1 MVIMLAKTYI
11 IVVCLLNDV
20 TKSFFARRKILES
33 EKVQITRG
41 NINNL
46 CSGMCH
52 YCYCREI
59 LVLDTLV

>member
-20 TKSFFARRKILES
+20 TKGFFARRKILES
-33 EKVQITRG
+33 KNVQITRG

-46 CSGMCH
+46 CSVCVIIVIVER
-52 YCYCREI
+52 YWC
-59 LVLDTLV
+59 